1 MQAKIDVNDLDIS
14 TLVLSAVLS
23 AFNTSLQ
30 ELVVFLLVSS
40 FLTFLVDL
48 RLMLSGGA
56 FDVRAWFCLHIV
68 AVYLDCS
75 LIMSHLLVI
84 RPVSVEV
91 LSTQLPKS

>member
-1 MQAKIDVNDLDIS
+1 VQAKIDVNDLDIS

-48 RLMLSGGA
+48 RLCSVGALLMLGL
-56 FDVRAWFCLHIV
+56 WFCLHIV

-75 LIMSHLLVI
+75 LILSHLLVI
-84 RPVSVEV
+84 RLVSVEV
-91 LSTQLPKS
+91 LSTQLLKS